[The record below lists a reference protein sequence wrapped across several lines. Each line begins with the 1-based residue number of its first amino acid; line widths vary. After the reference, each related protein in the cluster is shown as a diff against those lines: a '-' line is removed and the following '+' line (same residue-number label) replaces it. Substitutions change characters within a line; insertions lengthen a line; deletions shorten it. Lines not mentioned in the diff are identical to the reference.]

1 MNAPSSGLFFYH
13 NDASNCGPRDSHAD
27 IVAQLQEMYWDYG
40 KLQLGSAL
48 TAENDV
54 TDPFQ
59 IIPIY
64 NTIVNQVGMTKRD
77 ETFVSMGIFIQINE
91 FEVHVDSDPFI
102 IIRRGA
108 GSCLSLRR
116 RRHRDSP
123 PRENWEVLAV
133 DCPTMLCDKDQ
144 IRMQTNAEC
153 TRHMYFEFQQS
164 ITGL

>member
-1 MNAPSSGLFFYH
+1 MNAPSGPLFYH
-13 NDASNCGPRDSHAD
+13 NDASNCGPRNSHAV
-27 IVAQLQEMYWDYG
+27 IVAQLQEMYEDYG
-40 KLQLGSAL
+40 KIQLGSAM

-64 NTIVNQVGMTKRD
+64 NSIVNQIGMTKRD
-77 ETFVSMGIFIQINE
+77 EMFVPMEIFIQINE

-102 IIRRGA
+102 IIKRGA

-123 PRENWEVLAV
+123 PGDDWQVLAV

-144 IRMQTNAEC
+144 IRVQANAQGSH
-153 TRHMYFEFQQS
+153 HMYFEFQEL
-164 ITGL
+164 INAL

>member
-1 MNAPSSGLFFYH
+1 MNAPSGLFFCY
-13 NDASNCGPRDSHAD
+13 NDTSNCGSRDSHAV
-27 IVAQLQEMYWDYG
+27 IVAQLQEMYLDYG
-40 KLQLGSAL
+40 KLQLGSAM

-64 NTIVNQVGMTKRD
+64 NSIVNQVCMTKRD
-77 ETFVSMGIFIQINE
+77 EMFVPMGIFIQINE

-102 IIRRGA
+102 IIRRAA

-133 DCPTMLCDKDQ
+133 DCPTVLCDKDQ
-144 IRMQTNAEC
+144 IRIQTNAQGSQ
-153 TRHMYFEFQQS
+153 HMYYDFQQLIS
-164 ITGL
+164 AL